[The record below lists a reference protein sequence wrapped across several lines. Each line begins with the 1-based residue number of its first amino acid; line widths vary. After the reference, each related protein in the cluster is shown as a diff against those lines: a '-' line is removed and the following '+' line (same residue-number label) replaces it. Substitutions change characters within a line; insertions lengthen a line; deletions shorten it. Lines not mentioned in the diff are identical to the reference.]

1 MEQDLTEEIEAR
13 RGLLY
18 AHETPRGGDSFLIVY
33 RSIQVREDGK
43 LFSKVR
49 ERLRQYCHVILDDK
63 EECIPGMIA
72 RTTYIKSYLLLEKCP
87 GDREHECA
95 VPTLAVAGNRMY
107 LLDRDGIRASVH
119 SFQVAMP

>member
-18 AHETPRGGDSFLIVY
+18 AHETKRGGDSFFVVY
-33 RSIQVREDGK
+33 RSTQVREDGR
-43 LFSKVR
+43 LFGKVR
-49 ERLRQYCHVILDDK
+49 EKLRQACHVILDDR
-63 EECIPGMIA
+63 EENIPGMI
-72 RTTYIKSYLLLEKCP
+72 RNTRIKSYLIYEKCP
-87 GDREHECA
+87 QDEEHECA

-107 LLDRDGIRASVH
+107 LLDREGIRASVH